1 MKLGII
7 GLPNVGKSTLFN
19 AITRAGVESAN
30 YPFCTIEP
38 NIGIVPVP
46 DHRLDAL
53 KNIYGFEKVTPATVK
68 FYDIAGLVKD
78 AYKGEGLGNKFLSHI
93 REVSSIVHVVRCF
106 ESPDVIHVSENIDP
120 LRDIET
126 VNLELIFSDLEVVE
140 KRIEKTEKLFKG
152 DKNLATELELLRK
165 LKDVLEKGTSVRI
178 LDYTEDEGKILKTFD
193 LLSLKPVIYVANV
206 SENDVANDGA
216 NNPHVQTL
224 KEFAKSENAEV
235 VVICA
240 KIEAEIT
247 ELDEDERQFFLKELG
262 LKQSSLERLIQAC
275 YSLLGLISFLTTE
288 SREIR
293 AWTIKTGTKAP
304 EAAGKIH
311 TDFEKGF
318 IRAEVV
324 TFEDLVRYGSNAAAK
339 EKGLI
344 RLEGKEYVIKD
355 GDVILFRFNV

>member
-19 AITRAGVESAN
+19 AITKAGVESAN

-38 NIGIVPVP
+38 NIGVVSVP
-46 DHRLDAL
+46 DYRLDIL
-53 KNIYGFEKVTPATVK
+53 KTMYEFEKITPAVIK
-68 FYDIAGLVKD
+68 FYDIAGLVKG
-78 AYKGEGLGNKFLSHI
+78 AHKGEGLGNKFLSYI
-93 REVSSIVHVVRCF
+93 REVASIVHVVRCF
-106 ESPDVIHVSENIDP
+106 EDSDVVHVGEDINP

-126 VNLELIFSDLEVVE
+126 INLELIFSDLEMIE

-152 DKNLATELELLRK
+152 DKSLATELDLLKKVRA
-165 LKDVLEKGTSVRI
+165 VLESGTSVRA
-178 LDYTEDEGKILKTFD
+178 LNCTDDEKEILKTFN
-193 LLSLKPVIYVANV
+193 LLSSKPVIYIANI
-206 SENDVANDGA
+206 SEDDIADDGI
-216 NNPHVQTL
+216 NNPHVQML
-224 KEFAKSENAEV
+224 KEFAKNENTEI

-240 KIEAEIT
+240 KIEAEIA
-247 ELDEDERQFFLKELG
+247 ELDENEKQFFLEELE
-262 LKQSSLERLIQAC
+262 LKQSGLDRLIKAC

-293 AWTIKTGTKAP
+293 AWTIKKGAKAP

-318 IRAEVV
+318 IRAEVIA
-324 TFEDLVRYGSNAAAK
+324 FDDLMKYGSNAAVK

-344 RLEGKEYVIKD
+344 RLEGKEYMVQD